1 MGIIEA
7 LALSTR
13 VRPWSTKRPRI
24 RANVGREPEGSA
36 LSSSRRAPADHDGF
50 YASISGHALPSAVM
64 PLAQEWDDIRACVIF
79 AKDLQRLIGR
89 GRSLI
94 EVVDTFLPSDH
105 GKTFSIDQDADTSRV
120 MLG

>member
-1 MGIIEA
+1 
-7 LALSTR
+7 
-13 VRPWSTKRPRI
+13 
-24 RANVGREPEGSA
+24 
-36 LSSSRRAPADHDGF
+36 
-50 YASISGHALPSAVM
+50 M

-94 EVVDTFLPSDH
+94 EIVDTFLPSDH